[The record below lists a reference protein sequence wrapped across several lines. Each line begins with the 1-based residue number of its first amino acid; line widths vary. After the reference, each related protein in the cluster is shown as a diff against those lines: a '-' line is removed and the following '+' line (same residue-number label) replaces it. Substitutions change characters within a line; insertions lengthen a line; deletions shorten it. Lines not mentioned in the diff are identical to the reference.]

1 MLADLV
7 FVVAA
12 VAVLALLA
20 AWVIFFLND
29 LTYAE
34 RVRFLPRWLWAV
46 LCLITIPLG
55 GIAYLL
61 IGRVWK
67 RARPPEA
74 RHG

>member
-7 FVVAA
+7 FVAGA
-12 VAVLALLA
+12 VALLALLA

-34 RVRFLPRWLWAV
+34 RVRFLPRWLWAI

-67 RARPPEA
+67 RSRAS
-74 RHG
+74 

>member
-7 FVVAA
+7 FVVSAF
-12 VAVLALLA
+12 AVLALLA

-61 IGRVWK
+61 IGRVWRR
-67 RARPPEA
+67 RATSNPPA
-74 RHG
+74 

>member
-1 MLADLV
+1 MLADFV
-7 FVVAA
+7 FIVGAFA
-12 VAVLALLA
+12 LLALLA

-67 RARPPEA
+67 RSRAS
-74 RHG
+74 

>member
-7 FVVAA
+7 FIAGASTA
-12 VAVLALLA
+12 VALLA
-20 AWVIFFLND
+20 AWAIFFLND

-46 LCLITIPLG
+46 LCLATIPFG

-61 IGRVWK
+61 IGRV
-67 RARPPEA
+67 RP
-74 RHG
+74 RHRGVNPPA

>member
-7 FVVAA
+7 FIVGA
-12 VAVLALLA
+12 VALLGLMA

-34 RVRFLPRWLWAV
+34 RVRFLPRWLWAIV
-46 LCLITIPLG
+46 CLITIPVG

-61 IGRVWK
+61 IGRVW
-67 RARPPEA
+67 RRHRGVHPPA
-74 RHG
+74 